1 MGCDCMNFEDYKKLI
16 KGRMG
21 EKRYRHSV
29 NVSKEAVRLAEKYG
43 ADVQK
48 AKIAG
53 ILHDVTKETPFDEQL
68 KIITDSGIILDDV
81 QKNSQKLWHSLSGS
95 IFVQKELGIDDEDII
110 NAIKYHTS
118 GRADMS
124 LLERIIFI
132 ADFTSEERDYDGVEI
147 MRKKAD
153 ESLEEAMAFGLAYTI
168 ADLASRNLLIHPNAL
183 EAYNQIMINR
193 K

>member
-1 MGCDCMNFEDYKKLI
+1 MGCDCMSFDDYKKLI

-95 IFVQKELGIDDEDII
+95 IFVQRELGIDDEDII

-168 ADLASRNLLIHPNAL
+168 ADLASRNLPIHPNAL